1 MNAPLATRDK
11 LWTHDQGHQ
20 VRDVHHPPRQR
31 PPARAADDDAE
42 QGARGRRQP
51 VVLHVEDERPGRGH
65 QGQPGGRPRLR
76 RSFVG
81 HLRVGVGHGG
91 DARGRR
97 QEAAALEQGGR
108 GVVPGRPDRSGPG
121 AGPGRDHPRQLL
133 GRDGEQAGPAVRDGQ
148 GGLHRQA
155 ARSSASTPKCACA
168 SAAKVTA
175 AAAPRRSGR
184 RAWRCSA
191 LRSAPSAAI
200 VSSSTAG

>member
-1 MNAPLATRDK
+1 MNAPLASARQALDA
-11 LWTHDQGHQ
+11 DQGHQ
-20 VRDVHHPPRQR
+20 VRDVHDAPRQR

-51 VVLHVEDERPGRGH
+51 LVLHVEVERPGRGH

-81 HLRVGVGHGG
+81 HLRVGVRHGG
-91 DARGRR
+91 DARGHR

-108 GVVPGRPDRSGPG
+108 GLVPGRPDRSGPG

-133 GRDGEQAGPAVRDGQ
+133 GRDGEQAGPALRDGQ
-148 GGLHRQA
+148 VGLHRQA
-155 ARSSASTPKCACA
+155 AAARRARPKCACA

-175 AAAPRRSGR
+175 RPRRDDLAGEGGVV
-184 RAWRCSA
+184 
-191 LRSAPSAAI
+191 LRFADAPSGPI